1 LLRGAPPTRGREPR
15 RHHPYRPDGHTGGQ
29 LRGGVAGEKRGKAA
43 AGLGATYVAPRG
55 SDASVSFQSLPS
67 TALTFMRITK
77 TTHVVR
83 ASMYV
88 ALDVAIRLI
97 LNATLSL
104 VKNRTSLV
112 INTKPSAPISILYLK
127 HQFQRSSHVIFLQ
140 ITHHSYFKL
149 ICCTPIDGQTAARHG
164 PDARVVAQ
172 ARHVGLLTVPG

>member
-1 LLRGAPPTRGREPR
+1 
-15 RHHPYRPDGHTGGQ
+15 
-29 LRGGVAGEKRGKAA
+29 V

-88 ALDVAIRLI
+88 ALDVAIRWI

-104 VKNRTSLV
+104 VKPVSKVVPRYLFTNNPSQLFQINPLHAYRWSNGGPAWARRPRCGPGTSCRPADCAGL
-112 INTKPSAPISILYLK
+112 
-127 HQFQRSSHVIFLQ
+127 
-140 ITHHSYFKL
+140 
-149 ICCTPIDGQTAARHG
+149 AR
-164 PDARVVAQ
+164 
-172 ARHVGLLTVPG
+172 